1 MKIPDF
7 RHWTTETV
15 STRVFYLLVAL
26 VVALF
31 ALFRIVGYDTPYVEN
46 PDFNAPLLTG
56 VLVWFMILLTLAA
69 LVLTVWGAVRGM
81 RMNSTENRV
90 VNNVPARRISVCVAV
105 GTVAV
110 LLLTFALSDTGSLRV
125 NGAEYADGFWLRV
138 AGMFVGT
145 SIIMIVAAAGAV
157 VYGST
162 RYIRKK

>member
-1 MKIPDF
+1 MKRPDF
-7 RHWTTETV
+7 RHWTTETI

-26 VVALF
+26 VAVLF
-31 ALFRIVGYDTPYVEN
+31 VLFRLVGYDAPYLEN
-46 PDFNAPLLTG
+46 PDFNAPVLTG

-69 LVLTVWGAVRGM
+69 LALTVWGAVRGM
-81 RMNSTENRV
+81 RMNSSENRV

-105 GTVAV
+105 GTAAV
-110 LLLTFALSDTGSLRV
+110 LLLTFALSGTDALRV
-125 NGAEYADGFWLRV
+125 NGAEYADDFWLRV

-145 SIIMIVAAAGAV
+145 SVIMVVAAAVAV